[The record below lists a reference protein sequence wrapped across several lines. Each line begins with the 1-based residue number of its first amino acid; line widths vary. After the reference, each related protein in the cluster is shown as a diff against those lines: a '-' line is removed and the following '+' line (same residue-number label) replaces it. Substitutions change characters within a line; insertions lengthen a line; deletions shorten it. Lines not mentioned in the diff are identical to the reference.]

1 MRILLDECLDWRL
14 GRLLMDHHCVSVS
27 AMGWSG
33 LTNGY
38 LLQRAEHYFDVFLT
52 RDSNLIFQQNLAR
65 FDLAVMVLEAKGT
78 KLRATALLM
87 PEVIRALIT
96 IHSGEVVL
104 IGPPDDLEPFDQ

>member
-65 FDLAVMVLEAKGT
+65 FDLAVIVLEARST
-78 KLRATALLM
+78 RLRDTAPLVPAVL
-87 PEVIRALIT
+87 RALIT
-96 IHSGEVVL
+96 IRSGDIVL
-104 IGPPDDLEPFDQ
+104 IGPADEL